1 MVQHGLLFFFM
12 VTMFYHGQ
20 PIETIK
26 NNDKKHACMVN
37 HGEQVLLAIL
47 QNNAFGHLH
56 SFCVVCEAWQAL
68 RDYFFFVRRLSVR
81 HSFSSHHAFSSHF
94 FITL

>member
-1 MVQHGLLFFFM
+1 MVSSFFFM

-26 NNDKKHACMVN
+26 NNDKKYACMVN

-68 RDYFFFVRRLSVR
+68 RDYFFLSIVCLSVR
-81 HSFSSHHAFSSHF
+81 HNFSSHHAFSSHF